1 MFKND
6 IRRSEYLRKLLSKY
20 WMILCKIT
28 ERMRNENCFMLI
40 VSIFF
45 FFYLFCAYKA
55 LLKDWYDEYIMPIF
69 SLVQSNIFSDILFFC
84 LIGYALYDL
93 YIKYRNRFRFG
104 KTFVFL
110 LFVCVFL
117 LSYYR
122 LSSSYTYLS
131 WIGCI
136 TYVDV
141 IAVAGL
147 LYLLLFIYN
156 TFVPQAKKR
165 VENEGFL
172 FLHDGPICK
181 VGDDILDLKDDA
193 KQLADNIRSLD
204 KSTSW
209 SLAISS
215 PWGGGKTS
223 FLNLIIE
230 ELENYDTSHNIK
242 SFEIVNFN
250 PRRCHSQSS
259 IQEEFFTLLSSTLS
273 RYDGSFNDT
282 LKKYMASL
290 QLIDDRILF
299 EKLVSFYKI
308 WNQKDLKESLSDTFQ
323 SLDFSILVLI
333 DDFDRLSKEEVLEVL
348 KLIDGNA
355 SFPNLVFLTAFDKEN
370 VNKALGMDATSC
382 FIDKFFNMEFAIP
395 KRPFGYYSKF
405 LEESL
410 FRAMS
415 ASKSDQKVIA
425 QIIKNNKSAFQQYLP
440 TLRDMK
446 RYINQVHLDYSFVR
460 GDVLVN
466 DFLIIEIIKLKLP
479 FLYDLIYTKKI
490 LRRGSFKEGT
500 YIWFLNDDLGD
511 EVSPFKNLL
520 YLLFIKNIGDFVDS
534 YRHIYNA
541 HAFDNYFCNKIYNI
555 LRINEIEILFTNDFE
570 KVKAKINEWIQ
581 DDDKQSDLV
590 FYLDRHQRYYIHS
603 LSSLKQ
609 FAHIIAYLASR
620 IPNGKTYFLFL
631 SVIRYDRINKY
642 FSDEHEWEDYKQS
655 ILSIIKNKES
665 DHCYELVA
673 TIHKEFKVHDLKEE
687 DVLVKDADVW
697 PWLKQGFLETVQ
709 SEGVNEYT
717 TSWLYACVD
726 HREEPSL
733 KIVLDSDCTAAFR
746 YQVEKN
752 PSFYLEHFVRLG
764 GISSSEDYNSIA
776 CEPFWRQIW
785 GNESMFEDFI
795 NRCLEKSIQSSSVVA
810 NFWKLYKANNFNAI
824 EFDRQGNVQDKI
836 KKGLNAEVNMLEAI
850 QSIQN
855 DIEQISD
862 ETESLSIAEKE
873 TIKQILAS
881 KNQELNNIP
890 LDINLK
896 GCLIET
902 IMNKLK
908 QFG

>member
-1 MFKND
+1 MVKYRM
-6 IRRSEYLRKLLSKY
+6 IYSKT
-20 WMILCKIT
+20 K
-28 ERMRNENCFMLI
+28 ERVINENWGMFI

-45 FFYLFCAYKA
+45 FFYLFCAYEDS
-55 LLKDWYDEYIMPIF
+55 LKDWYVEYIMPIL
-69 SLVQSNIFSDILFFC
+69 SSVESNIFSVIIVFC
-84 LIGYALYDL
+84 FLVYVCYDL
-93 YIKYRNRFRFG
+93 KIKYRHRFLFS
-104 KTFVFL
+104 KTFAFL

-122 LSSSYTYLS
+122 LSSSYTYLF

-141 IAVAGL
+141 IAVVGL
-147 LYLLLFIYN
+147 LYLSLFIYN

-230 ELENYDTSHNIK
+230 ELENFDKSHHIK

-395 KRPFGYYSKF
+395 KRPFGYYSKY
-405 LEESL
+405 LEDSL
-410 FRAMS
+410 VRAMS
-415 ASKSDQKVIA
+415 ASESEQKVIA
-425 QIIKNNKSAFQQYLP
+425 QTIKNNKSEFQQYLP

-446 RYINQVHLDYSFVR
+446 RYINQVYLDYSFVR
-460 GDVLVN
+460 GDVFIN
-466 DFLIIEIIKLKLP
+466 EFLIIEIIKLKLP

-490 LRRGSFKEGT
+490 LRRGSLKEGT
-500 YIWFLNDDLGD
+500 YIWLLKSDLYD
-511 EVSPFKNLL
+511 ELSPFKNLL
-520 YLLFIKNIGDFVDS
+520 YLLFIKNTGDFVDS
-534 YRHIYNA
+534 YRHIYNV
-541 HAFDNYFCNKIYNI
+541 HAFDNYFYNKIYKF
-555 LRINEIEILFTNDFE
+555 LRISEIEVLFSSGFE
-570 KVKAKINEWIQ
+570 IAKEKINEWIQ
-581 DDDKQSDLV
+581 DDDKRNDLLI
-590 FYLDRHQRYYIHS
+590 FLDSYQRQHIHN
-603 LSSLKQ
+603 LSSLRH
-609 FAHIIAYLASR
+609 FAHIVTYLASR
-620 IPNGKTYFLFL
+620 IPNGKAYFLFL

-642 FSDEHEWEDYKQS
+642 FSDEYEWEDYKQS
-655 ILSIIKNKES
+655 ILSTIKNKES
-665 DHCYELVA
+665 DHCYELAA

-697 PWLKQGFLETVQ
+697 PWLKQGFLEMVQ

-746 YQVEKN
+746 HQVEKN
-752 PSFYLEHFVRLG
+752 PSYYIEHFVRLG

-824 EFDRQGNVQDKI
+824 EFNRQGNVEDKI

-855 DIEQISD
+855 EIEQISN
-862 ETESLSIAEKE
+862 EIASLSLTDKEAIKQVLSSKYKELLNIPLYINLKAGLLETISEK
-873 TIKQILAS
+873 IKQI
-881 KNQELNNIP
+881 NR
-890 LDINLK
+890 
-896 GCLIET
+896 
-902 IMNKLK
+902 
-908 QFG
+908 